1 MPERRVSTCFS
12 SAFEII
18 TSAVELFDISAFVED
33 AKHLSKQR
41 RSEQGGHGFWTVSH
55 DLRCVKELVSVQP
68 DSSETVTRGHGSDSA
83 VVLYQFYTRRSSNVC

>member
-41 RSEQGGHGFWTVSH
+41 RSEQGGHAFWTVSH
-55 DLRCVKELVSVQP
+55 DLRCVKELVSVEP
-68 DSSETVTRGHGSDSA
+68 DSSETVTRHGSDSA